1 MPLFFARSAKRRPHK
16 VARRPGNAALQ
27 SGANRVEPTGAVVRE
42 ARERRP
48 PVGTARRRRANHVL
62 PTGGVSRTRTA
73 APVEVPVAVR
83 TMPLLEV
90 RPARRATARL
100 CRPPPGELARG
111 RRSLYLSQRPR
122 GRFQT
127 ASQQWPIRREYRGVP
142 SALPAR
148 RRADRTPIP
157 TFPTPP
163 SAPLPDKIPG
173 PAGWAMGGTIGGS
186 QPRGSEFPGAVPTH
200 C

>member
-1 MPLFFARSAKRRPHK
+1 MVFALGSTPPREESRGRLGTPTSGRHRPPD
-16 VARRPGNAALQ
+16 AGGTAYCRLAGWSGRPGNADLRSA
-27 SGANRVEPTGAVVRE
+27 PP
-42 ARERRP
+42 AR
-48 PVGTARRRRANHVL
+48 
-62 PTGGVSRTRTA
+62 GGRTTYCRLAGCPAPATA
-73 APVEVPVAVR
+73 APVEVPVAGR
-83 TMPLLEV
+83 TIPLFEV
-90 RPARRATARL
+90 RLARRATARL

-163 SAPLPDKIPG
+163 SAPRADKIPG
-173 PAGWAMGGTIGGS
+173 PAAWAMGGT
-186 QPRGSEFPGAVPTH
+186 
-200 C
+200 